1 MKEDIPALSR
11 IRGCL
16 LGGAVG
22 DALGAPV
29 EFMSRTEILDTF
41 GPDGISR
48 YEPAYGVLGAIT
60 DDTQMT
66 LFTAEGLLEARNRT
80 HDRGFTTETE
90 RCIAMAYLDWLTTQG
105 ESPRHFRPG
114 LHPGSFLL
122 RQTQL
127 HNRRAPGGTC
137 LSALRDMKALG
148 EPASN
153 DSKGCGGVM
162 RVAPIGLVPWLDDEE
177 TFALG
182 TSAAGIT
189 HGHPTGKLTG
199 GVLAILIRTL
209 LQGGTI
215 PEGIDKARRYL
226 KAAPGHEETLQAI
239 EQAQSLAA
247 SNLPPAEAIAHMGEG
262 WVAEEALAISIYC
275 ALVARDFREGIVLA
289 VNHDGDSD
297 STGAITGNILG
308 ALWGEECL
316 PPEWLETLELREVI
330 TRIADELHAS

>member
-1 MKEDIPALSR
+1 M
-11 IRGCL
+11 
-16 LGGAVG
+16 GGAVG

-41 GPDGISR
+41 GSDGITR
-48 YEPAYGVLGAIT
+48 YVPAYGVLGAIT

-66 LFTAEGLLEARNRT
+66 LFTAEGLLEARSGA
-80 HDRGFTTETE
+80 HDRGFITEAE
-90 RCIAMAYLDWLTTQG
+90 RCISMAYLDWLTTQG
-105 ESPRHFRPG
+105 ESPQHFRPH

-122 RQTQL
+122 RQAQL

-137 LSALRDMKALG
+137 LSALRDLTALG

-162 RVAPIGLVPWLDDEE
+162 RVAPIGLVPWLDDDE

-182 TSAAGIT
+182 TSAAGLT

-199 GVLAILIRTL
+199 GVLATLIRTAI
-209 LQGGTI
+209 QGGTI
-215 PEGIDKARRYL
+215 PEGLDKARHYL
-226 KAAPGHEETLQAI
+226 KAAPGHHETLRAI
-239 EQAQSLAA
+239 EQAQALAA
-247 SNLPPAEAIAHMGEG
+247 SNLSPSEAIARMGEG

-308 ALWGEECL
+308 ALWGLESI
-316 PPEWLETLELREVI
+316 PTEWLEPLELHDAIRHV
-330 TRIADELHAS
+330 ADDLYKSGNWSG